1 MTLYTFYDTLVL
13 ESKDLTADPVL
24 PWQRQPP
31 RRIDDGSAPYTF
43 LNPKAFSSRCIMKHC
58 ILSLANSFHQT
69 RGMPIALSIEKV
81 LLDSA
86 NGVFLR
92 DSR

>member
-1 MTLYTFYDTLVL
+1 MSLYTFYDTLVL

-43 LNPKAFSSRCIMKHC
+43 LNPKAFIKQMYNEALYIVISELVSSNKRH
-58 ILSLANSFHQT
+58 ANCL
-69 RGMPIALSIEKV
+69 I
-81 LLDSA
+81 
-86 NGVFLR
+86 N
-92 DSR
+92 